1 MPKTFA
7 IALLALLLHTAQ
19 AKAQPF
25 SAGITVGLAATQVD
39 GDSYSGYHKAGPI
52 AGIWVQANTNTPWS
66 IVAKFRYIQKGSFA
80 KGQTPGTTIFKLRL
94 NYLELPL
101 LVLYSINSR
110 FSLGAGFSTG
120 YLASLREFNISGAVP
135 HQQTIALRR
144 YEVAA
149 MGGLIINL
157 YEHLRA
163 EAMFSYS
170 AIPLMPAPPLLEH
183 WRNKGVFNNV
193 IELTLSYYVH

>member
-1 MPKTFA
+1 MPKTIA
-7 IALLALLLHTAQ
+7 IALLAMLLHAVHTT
-19 AKAQPF
+19 AQPF
-25 SAGITVGLAATQVD
+25 SAGITAGIAATQVD

-66 IVAKFRYIQKGSFA
+66 VMAKFRYIQKGSFA
-80 KGQTPGTTIFKLRL
+80 KGQTPGTTLFKLRL
-94 NYLELPL
+94 SYLELPIL
-101 LVLYSINSR
+101 CLYRINSR
-110 FSLGAGFSTG
+110 MNLAAGLSAG
-120 YLASLREFNISGAVP
+120 YLASLREFNSSGAVP
-135 HQQTIALRR
+135 RQQAIALRR

-149 MGGLIINL
+149 MGGIIIDL

-170 AIPLMPAPPLLEH
+170 AVPLMPAPPLLEH

-193 IELTLSYYVH
+193 IELTLSYYVR